1 MNLLKV
7 PFEGHVCSRHRT
19 MGRPLDTVTVRP
31 YLCID
36 LHIVH
41 SSIHDDQFRVP
52 PDQVVH
58 FVTR

>member
-1 MNLLKV
+1 
-7 PFEGHVCSRHRT
+7 